1 MMREVEVMFPFKNFL
16 GTIRSAV
23 NPKQS
28 SSLVLIGGKLGTGEH
43 AQTIYK
49 RMAELAGGK
58 KGKIGVITA
67 ASQPYKWDCQERGE
81 SAEGGC
87 NDPNAKNS
95 KTVANTHIGLFN
107 QYGIN
112 AEWIPVDLANLEV
125 ADDKKWAQRIAAGE
139 FSGFFFGG
147 GKQNQYTESFY
158 RENDEGDRVDSAMLE
173 AIRDQFELGR
183 LMIAG
188 SSAGAVVQS
197 SEIMITR
204 GKSDRAIVEGAQE
217 GYQPGSPTL
226 TYIRRGGLGFF
237 DYGIVDSH
245 FSERGREGRAIRLA
259 YDTGMDRVFGLD
271 ETTALVVTE
280 TNKSHAKMEV
290 IGQSGVQ
297 ILDLSKAVTNEND
310 EGLWSIKNVQST
322 YLTEGDQYIPKT
334 DRVIFHSDKMN
345 IHKNENYRG
354 NLKLSKDIFS
364 SRKDAKREFINT
376 ALNLVNTYGLNTAN
390 GYARTKKV
398 QYEVTFSQSEK
409 TQAYFVDEND
419 KRIISYAGLQIGIHS
434 VD

>member
-1 MMREVEVMFPFKNFL
+1 MFTFKGFF
-16 GTIRSAV
+16 GAIRSAV

-67 ASQPYKWDCQERGE
+67 ASNPYDWDCQKRGE
-81 SAEGGC
+81 STEGGC

-95 KTVANTHIGLFN
+95 KTVADTHIELFN

-112 AEWIPVDLANLEV
+112 AEWIPIDLANLEV
-125 ADDKKWAQRIAAGE
+125 ADDKRWAQRIVEGE

-158 RENDEGDRVDSAMLE
+158 RENDQGEQVDSAVLE
-173 AIRDQFELGR
+173 AIRVRFESGEA
-183 LMIAG
+183 MIAG
-188 SSAGAVVQS
+188 SSAGAAVQP

-204 GKSDRAIVEGAQE
+204 GKSDHAIVEGAQE

-245 FSERGREGRAIRLA
+245 FSERGREGRSIRLA
-259 YDTGMDRVFGLD
+259 SDTRIDKVFGLD
-271 ETTALVVTE
+271 ETTALVVTAV
-280 TNKSHAKMEV
+280 NRPRAKMEV
-290 IGQSGVQ
+290 IGQNGVQ
-297 ILDLSKAVTNEND
+297 ILDLSKAVANKNNK
-310 EGLWSIKNVQST
+310 GLWSIKNVQST

-334 DRVIFHSDKMN
+334 DRVIFHSDKIN
-345 IHKNENYRG
+345 IHNKEKYRG
-354 NLKLSKDIFS
+354 NLSSSKDIFS
-364 SRKDAKREFINT
+364 SRKGVKREFINT
-376 ALNLVNTYGLNTAN
+376 ALNLVNTYGLNTAY
-390 GYARTKKV
+390 GYPRTKKN
-398 QYEVTFSQSEK
+398 QYEVVFGQTEK

-419 KRIISYAGLQIGIHS
+419 KRTISYTGLQIGIHL